1 MDERIETRIA
11 ELEAE
16 IANLKAMVA
25 SDADEGPQTSDRR
38 GMVKLLAAS
47 AVGVVTGVAIF
58 NAQPAAA
65 VQGDP
70 VLVGTL
76 NTSTNATEF
85 EASGDHAV
93 RAFGQSGVG
102 IVSDGGL
109 ANALFS
115 ASGAAPSSGGLR
127 GVLFVDAAGDWWA
140 ATVDSATDGGWRK
153 LAGPNTAGQL
163 HILPSPV
170 RVYDSRPGLAPT
182 AVGPKV
188 PTVSNA
194 VRILDTT
201 ANTSGV
207 PTNARAVLINLTI
220 TGPQAPG
227 FASAWASGAFP
238 GTSSI
243 NFAADQ
249 SIAATTV
256 VGCGPAATIQ
266 ILANTVTDFL
276 VDVIGF
282 YQ

>member
-1 MDERIETRIA
+1 MNDRIEARIV

-16 IANLKAMVA
+16 IASLKAMVVA
-25 SDADEGPQTSDRR
+25 DGDEGPQTSDRR
-38 GMVKLLAAS
+38 GMVKMLAAS
-47 AVGVVTGVAIF
+47 AVGAAAGAAIF

-70 VLVGTL
+70 ALLGMP
-76 NTSTNATEF
+76 NTSTNATGFTASNETALF
-85 EASGDHAV
+85 ANGLGGVGIEADGAFGNALFTASGDAP
-93 RAFGQSGVG
+93 
-102 IVSDGGL
+102 SDGGL
-109 ANALFS
+109 
-115 ASGAAPSSGGLR
+115 R
-127 GVLFVDAAGDWWA
+127 GQLWVDAAGDWWG
-140 ATVDSATDGGWRK
+140 ATVDSATDAGWRK

-170 RVYDSRPGLAPT
+170 RVYDSRPGEAPT

-207 PTNARAVLINLTI
+207 PANARAVLVNLTI

-243 NFAADQ
+243 NFAAGQ
-249 SIAATTV
+249 SVAATTV
-256 VGCGPAATIQ
+256 VGCGPSATIQ

>member
-1 MDERIETRIA
+1 MNERIEARIA
-11 ELEAE
+11 VMEAE
-16 IANLKAMVA
+16 IASLKVMVA
-25 SDADEGPQTSDRR
+25 ADGDDGPQTSDRR

-47 AVGVVTGVAIF
+47 AVGAVAGAAIF
-58 NAQPAAA
+58 NAQPAAGA
-65 VQGDP
+65 QGDP

-76 NTSTNATEF
+76 NTSTNATGF
-85 EASGDHAV
+85 TASGDHAV
-93 RAFGQSGVG
+93 NAFGQSGVG

-109 ANALFS
+109 ANALFT
-115 ASGAAPSSGGLR
+115 ASGGAPSGFGLR
-127 GVLFVDAAGDWWA
+127 GVLLVDGAGDWWG
-140 ATVDSATDGGWRK
+140 ATVDSDTDGGWRK

-188 PTVSNA
+188 PTVGFA

-201 ANTSGV
+201 ANGSGV
-207 PTNARAVLINLTI
+207 PANARAVLINLTI

-227 FASAWASGAFP
+227 FASAWATGAFP

-243 NFAADQ
+243 NFAAGQ

-256 VGCGPAATIQ
+256 VGCGPSATIQ
-266 ILANTVTDFL
+266 VLSNTVTDFL